1 MLSLK
6 ARSTVRDEGEYAS
19 ALIVAK
25 SADLREGLH
34 SLLTVVPQIGCISHA
49 SDGASGLWQVEVRCP
64 DLLLLDFD
72 LLHQDVIA
80 VLREI
85 KARCPHT
92 RCLAFTD
99 HAHKRGEAQSAGAD
113 VVLLKGHPAAS
124 LISTITKLLV
134 MN

>member
-1 MLSLK
+1 MLLK
-6 ARSTVRDEGEYAS
+6 ARSTMRDEGGYAS

-49 SDGASGLWQVEVRCP
+49 SGGSSGLWQVEERCP

-72 LLHQDVIA
+72 LLHEDVIA
-80 VLREI
+80 LLREI
-85 KARCPHT
+85 KARCPHIQ
-92 RCLAFTD
+92 CVAFTD

-113 VVLLKGHPAAS
+113 VVLLKGYPAAS

-134 MN
+134 MS